1 MNKYNYKNIKK
12 IRKLKIIVITLSDR
26 ASRGEYED
34 LSGPVIKNFVE
45 NYLNN
50 KGWSFE
56 TDYSIIPDEA
66 KLLQEKILLAKNNN
80 VDLIFTTG
88 STGISPRDIVPE
100 TIKPMIDKEIPGIM
114 ELIRVKYGMKIPNA
128 VLSRGIAGI
137 IGTAQI
143 YTLPGSVKAV
153 NDYMIEILKT
163 LEHLI
168 YMFWGIDVHKKHIS

>member
-1 MNKYNYKNIKK
+1 MKKYNYNNIKK
-12 IRKLKIIVITLSDR
+12 LHKIKVVIITLSDR

-34 LSGPVIKNFVE
+34 ISGIVIKNYVE
-45 NYLNN
+45 NYLKN
-50 KGWSFE
+50 KGWNFE
-56 TDYSIIPDEA
+56 TDYCIIPDDA
-66 KLLQEKILLAKNNN
+66 KLLREKILSVKSN

-100 TIKPMIDKEIPGIM
+100 TIKPMINKEIPGIM

-153 NDYMIEILKT
+153 NDYMNEILKT

-168 YMFWGIDVHKKHIS
+168 YMYWGIDVHKK